1 MDVVWRETE
10 DAPGTRSWNKV
21 TDASQL
27 STKLSHLT
35 RGGGGRGVRG
45 GARGLTGR
53 GSGLHAGTQGIKRE
67 SPGPV
72 VLNPAFA

>member
-35 RGGGGRGVRG
+35 RGGGGRGAVCG
-45 GARGLTGR
+45 EGL
-53 GSGLHAGTQGIKRE
+53 AG
-67 SPGPV
+67 
-72 VLNPAFA
+72 